1 MPLKDFAE
9 IADHLATVVAL
20 LIGGGWVLY
29 QYVIR
34 RSGESG
40 LSIDL
45 KAQTSEWKPE
55 SKLAFVDVVLRNT
68 GQRCIDATTD
78 SPSSLEQQFE
88 GSIRYA
94 GSLQL
99 RKLNSQASGAV
110 AHIDWWDKSSGWL
123 AQPIVPETDL
133 LKEYTDQ
140 EGTVEFFMEPGEE
153 YHLGNVFI
161 LEPGIY
167 LAKIVF
173 VGQRKAEFWGRIIK
187 IDVS

>member
-1 MPLKDFAE
+1 MLLKEFAE
-9 IADHLATVVAL
+9 TADHLATVVAL

-40 LSIDL
+40 LYIDL
-45 KAQTSEWKPE
+45 NMQASDWKPG
-55 SKLAFVDVVLRNT
+55 SKLVFIDVVLRNT

-99 RKLNSQASGAV
+99 RKVSSQASGAV
-110 AHIDWWDKSSGWL
+110 VHIDWWDKSSGLL
-123 AQPIVPETDL
+123 AQPVIPETDL

-140 EGTVEFFMEPGEE
+140 EGKVEFFLEPGEE
-153 YHLGNVFI
+153 YHLGNAFI

-173 VGQRKAEFWGRIIK
+173 VGQRKAEFWGRIMK

>member
-1 MPLKDFAE
+1 MSLKEFAE

-45 KAQTSEWKPE
+45 NAQTSDWKPG
-55 SKLAFVDVVLRNT
+55 SKLVFIDVVLRNT

-78 SPSSLEQQFE
+78 SPSSLEPLFE

-99 RKLNSQASGAV
+99 RKVNSQSSGAV
-110 AHIDWWDKSSGWL
+110 APIDWWDKSSGL
-123 AQPIVPETDL
+123 LVQPVVPETDL

-140 EGTVEFFMEPGEE
+140 DGKVEFFMEPGEE
-153 YHLGNVFI
+153 YHLGNAFI
-161 LEPGIY
+161 LEPGEVLSIG
-167 LAKIVF
+167 V
-173 VGQRKAEFWGRIIK
+173 
-187 IDVS
+187 